1 MFARHHDARQT
12 QRADYGRQG
21 FDRRPVAPRCLHI
34 KPADQ
39 ASMLASL
46 SKGEEMSLEGK
57 TALVTGATSGIGRA
71 IALELA
77 RDGANVIVSG
87 RDATRGAETV
97 ADVQKNGGVARFVAA
112 DVSDLESVANLARDA
127 GDIDVL
133 VNNAGTG
140 AFMPTTGQ
148 DVASFEAMFDVN
160 VRGTF
165 FLTAALAPK
174 IAARGGGSIVNI
186 TTMAAQFGKQYAAVY
201 GASKAAVAALTRT
214 WAAEFAA
221 DNIRVN
227 AVSPGPTT
235 TEGTTELMGPD
246 GIAQEAATVPLKR
259 AATAD
264 EIARVVAFVASPR
277 ASYVT
282 GAIIAADGGR
292 TAV

>member
-1 MFARHHDARQT
+1 MT
-12 QRADYGRQG
+12 
-21 FDRRPVAPRCLHI
+21 
-34 KPADQ
+34 
-39 ASMLASL
+39 
-46 SKGEEMSLEGK
+46 LEGK

-77 RDGANVIVSG
+77 REGADVIVSG
-87 RDATRGAETV
+87 RDATRGAAAV
-97 ADVQKNGGVARFVAA
+97 AAIQTNGGAAQFVAA
-112 DVSDLESVANLARDA
+112 DLGDLGSVANLAHVA

-140 AFMPTTGQ
+140 AFMPTIGQ

-165 FLTAALAPK
+165 FLTAALAPR

-186 TTMAAQFGKQYAAVY
+186 TTMAAQFGKPFAAAY
-201 GASKAAVAALTRT
+201 GASKAAVAAFTRT

-235 TEGTTELMGPD
+235 TEGTTQIMGAD

-259 AATAD
+259 PATVD
-264 EIARVVAFVASPR
+264 EIARVVAFAASPR

-282 GAIIAADGGR
+282 GAIIAVDGGR